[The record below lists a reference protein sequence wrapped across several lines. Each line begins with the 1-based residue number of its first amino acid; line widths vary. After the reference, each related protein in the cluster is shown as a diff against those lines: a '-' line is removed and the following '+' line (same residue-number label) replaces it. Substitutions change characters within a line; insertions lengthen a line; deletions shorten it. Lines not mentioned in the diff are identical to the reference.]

1 MIAVALVSAVL
12 LAYIPVTFQGVV
24 TTDSNGNEIQL
35 KGFDAIHWFQEHDIL
50 KGELTAEKIAY
61 AVDQRQAVYREYDSE
76 YGENIPALD
85 YYKRV
90 WPYNAVSR
98 CSVEVMADNETG
110 LAPKYQD
117 IDSSELAN
125 YYDRLEDRLA
135 FVLRSDNDKNEAA
148 VKSGLDKF
156 SKVEKPYFYC
166 YGVDTNNMDYE
177 ILLFMVLTLICA
189 FICSTV
195 FSSDSQT
202 KANDIQ
208 FCTKHGTLRHSL
220 IKIIASSLICSAL
233 FVACSGI
240 FITLTGKF
248 FGKESL
254 ATSVQA
260 LYSVTSLPDWNMGEM
275 MWGIMWCSLLLVGCT
290 VAFIFVVSAFCSK
303 NATAVCISL
312 LSVIAPIITY
322 MALPEKIEKWVQ
334 CFMPSGGI
342 GTSNSIL
349 YMFINFDFLPVGNKA
364 FWNAE
369 AILVISAV
377 EIIVFI
383 TLTLFVSKRRACG
396 KA

>member
-1 MIAVALVSAVL
+1 M
-12 LAYIPVTFQGVV
+12 
-24 TTDSNGNEIQL
+24 
-35 KGFDAIHWFQEHDIL
+35 
-50 KGELTAEKIAY
+50 
-61 AVDQRQAVYREYDSE
+61 
-76 YGENIPALD
+76 
-85 YYKRV
+85 
-90 WPYNAVSR
+90 
-98 CSVEVMADNETG
+98 
-110 LAPKYQD
+110 
-117 IDSSELAN
+117 
-125 YYDRLEDRLA
+125 
-135 FVLRSDNDKNEAA
+135 
-148 VKSGLDKF
+148 
-156 SKVEKPYFYC
+156 
-166 YGVDTNNMDYE
+166 
-177 ILLFMVLTLICA
+177 
-189 FICSTV
+189 

-208 FCTKHGTLRHSL
+208 FCTKYGTLRLSL
-220 IKIIASSLICSAL
+220 TKIIASSLICGAL

-240 FITLTGKF
+240 FITLTGIF

-254 ATSVQA
+254 STSVQA

-290 VAFIFVVSAFCSK
+290 VAFTFIVSALCSK

-322 MALPEKIEKWVQ
+322 VALPEKIEKWIQ

-364 FWNAE
+364 FWNSE

-383 TLTLFVSKRRACG
+383 ILTLFVSKRRACG